1 MQFGLIFLY
10 WGYVFFGKQTTK
22 VKYHVHPIISR
33 LLIISWLI
41 SVDLNLDALA
51 EWVFVRFLHYSTLSL
66 SILYFLDRNHYTH
79 SMFKKW
85 EKSYVPFSWRWRMC
99 ISYLEVFYMGYLSV
113 LPHLLIYLDIH
124 VCYYK
129 LTGIY
134 FICWVIIQCSC
145 ICYLPQ
151 IIPALITGSSL
162 NGLLGPFNGN
172 SSFSVCVILLNMSL
186 LSGSINVLG

>member
-85 EKSYVPFSWRWRMC
+85 EKSYVPFSWRWRMY
-99 ISYLEVFYMGYLSV
+99 ISYLEVFYMGYLSI
-113 LPHLLIYLDIH
+113 LLYFFNHAFPHLFFQPFILYHVCLFYILGYNPILLHLFSCSNFFPILDIR
-124 VCYYK
+124 
-129 LTGIY
+129 
-134 FICWVIIQCSC
+134 
-145 ICYLPQ
+145 
-151 IIPALITGSSL
+151 
-162 NGLLGPFNGN
+162 
-172 SSFSVCVILLNMSL
+172 SSFNCLL
-186 LSGSINVLG
+186 